1 MYKLGIVIG
10 RFQPV
15 TDFHVNEIFRPALE
29 ESDTVLVILGSAF
42 RARTARDPFRSGL
55 VRAMIEDATRD
66 IGLSQF
72 KLRFAGV
79 RDYWYSETKWLTE
92 VQRIV
97 SQVEA
102 EIGED
107 CEIILYG
114 ADGSQYDFLDS
125 FPQWETSISEEIAPE
140 FDILSNLYEHQTE
153 WRRYVSPKI
162 YKLVEDWLYSDEGRR
177 ITEEHHYLEKYKAA
191 TQTGRYPIV
200 FQTVDNV
207 VVYKGNV
214 LLVLRRSKPGKG
226 LWALPGGFLEANET
240 LLDSAVRELR
250 EETKL
255 KVKPEWLVDQD
266 TFDAPQRSLRGRTI
280 TRTFLWKIPDWRD
293 VPQVKADSDA
303 AKAKWFP
310 IAKVRMMADQLF
322 EDHLDIIE
330 DMLERL

>member
-1 MYKLGIVIG
+1 MHKLGIVIG

-15 TDFHVNEIFRPALE
+15 TDFHVSEIFRPAIE
-29 ESDTVLVILGSAF
+29 QSDTVLVILGSAS
-42 RARTARDPFRSGL
+42 RARTARDPFREDW
-55 VRAMIEDATRD
+55 VQDMIEDATRD

-92 VQRIV
+92 VQRVV
-97 SQVEA
+97 SQVET
-102 EIGED
+102 EIGEE
-107 CEIILYG
+107 CEITLYG
-114 ADGSQYDFLDS
+114 AEGSRYDFLDS
-125 FPQWETSISEEIAPE
+125 FPQWERHISEASPPD
-140 FDILSNLYEHQTE
+140 FDILSNIYENQRE
-153 WRRYVSPKI
+153 WRRYVSHKNYETI
-162 YKLVEDWLYSDEGRR
+162 DAWLLSNAGRR

-214 LLVLRRSKPGKG
+214 LLVQRRSRPGKG
-226 LWALPGGFLEANET
+226 LWALPGGFLEAHES
-240 LLDSAVRELR
+240 LYDSAVRELR

-255 KVKPEWLVDQD
+255 KVKPEWLVDKE

-280 TRTFLWKIPDWRD
+280 TRAFLWKIPDWRD
-293 VPQVKADSDA
+293 VPQVRASSDA